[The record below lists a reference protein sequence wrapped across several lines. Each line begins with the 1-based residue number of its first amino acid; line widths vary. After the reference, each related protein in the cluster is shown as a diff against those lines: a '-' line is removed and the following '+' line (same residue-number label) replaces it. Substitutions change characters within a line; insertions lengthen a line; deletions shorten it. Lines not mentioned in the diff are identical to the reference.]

1 MADKFVW
8 LCFVGDLEGV
18 QAALQS
24 GTDVNSKNEAGRTGL
39 MMALNGRQTAMARF
53 LLEQEGIDINI
64 CDNFGQS
71 ALHYAASY
79 AENSEC
85 LAILLARPELTS
97 QMVNKKDS
105 WGNTPLWWAVSYG
118 AVWDGGAGCVQRL
131 INDAHTDLN
140 IKNEDGN
147 SPLMLAIKKNYVG
160 CVGVLLPDP
169 RVDLMTRD
177 AYKRS
182 GEEVKR

>member
-1 MADKFVW
+1 MDRE
-8 LCFVGDLEGV
+8 FVGLCSEGDVEGV

-24 GTDVNSKNEAGRTGL
+24 GTDVNSTDEAGYTGL
-39 MMALNGRQTAMARF
+39 MMALMGRQTAVARL
-53 LLEQEGIDINI
+53 LLEQEGIDINT
-64 CDNFGQS
+64 CDNYGQS
-71 ALHYAASY
+71 ALHWAASY
-79 AENSEC
+79 AENIEC

-105 WGNTPLWWAVSYG
+105 WGNTPLYRAVFNG
-118 AVWDGGAGCVQRL
+118 AVECVQML
-131 INDAHTDLN
+131 INDARTDPN
-140 IKNEDGN
+140 IKDEDGD

-177 AYKRS
+177 AYKKS